1 MTSHAKLS
9 ASSSSRWMAC
19 PPSVQLT
26 EHIPDVTSPYAQE
39 GTDAHELC
47 AFYVEQALGR
57 NARDPTS
64 DLGYYSE
71 EMENCAREY
80 CSYVME
86 QIEKA
91 KKLSQ
96 DPLVLVEQRLNFAK
110 WVPEGFGTGDC
121 VIVSDGLLQVIDYKH
136 GLGVLVSAEYNPQ
149 MMCYALGALDM
160 FGDLYDVSTIAM
172 TIFQPRRENIS
183 TFQIDKTEL
192 LQWAEAEL
200 APKAQLAFNGQG
212 ELKSG
217 KHCQFC
223 KLKAICRKR
232 SEDNLALAK
241 MEFADPNTLDLT
253 DIAEILPKIDQL
265 TSWANDV
272 KTYALERANKGERI
286 PGFKL
291 VEGRSTRKFV
301 NEDEVAKRVQ
311 EAGFDPYEQKLLTLT
326 ALTKVL
332 GKKDFDALLSDL
344 VIKPQGKPTLV
355 PDSDKREALA
365 IQDF

>member
-26 EHIPDVTSPYAQE
+26 EHIPDTTSPYAQE

-47 AFYVEQALGR
+47 AFYVEHALGKK
-57 NARDPTS
+57 ARDPTS
-64 DLGYYSE
+64 HLSYYSE
-71 EMENCAREY
+71 EMEDCAREY
-80 CSYVME
+80 CSYVLE
-86 QIEKA
+86 QIKKA
-91 KKLSQ
+91 KRLSR
-96 DPLVLVEQRLNFAK
+96 DPLILVEQRLDFAK

-136 GLGVLVSAEYNPQ
+136 GLGVLVSADYNSQ

-160 FGDLYDVSTIAM
+160 FGDLYDISSISM
-172 TIFQPRRENIS
+172 TIFQPRRDNIS
-183 TFQIDKTEL
+183 TFQMDKMEL
-192 LQWAEAEL
+192 LEWAETKL
-200 APKAQLAFNGQG
+200 VPKAQLAFNGQG
-212 ELKSG
+212 ELQSG

-241 MEFADPNTLDLT
+241 MEFANPNTLDLT
-253 DIAEILPKIDQL
+253 DIADILPKIDQL
-265 TSWANDV
+265 TNWANDV
-272 KTYALERANKGERI
+272 KAYALEQANKGERI

-291 VEGRSTRKFV
+291 VEGRSTRKFI
-301 NEDEVAKRVQ
+301 NEEEVAKRVQ
-311 EAGFDPYEQKLLTLT
+311 NAGFNPYEQKLLTLT
-326 ALTKVL
+326 AITKCL
-332 GKKDFDALLSDL
+332 GKKQFDTLLSDL

-365 IQDF
+365 TQDF